1 MEIARRC
8 REHVWIKV
16 NIVLYSGYA
25 VFGLASFFWPTP
37 IRSTVYIIL
46 HVVTLAVY
54 GAIIYGLAAR
64 RFPVNYA
71 VVIISPFM
79 IAHLIAFTL
88 SPLGMELAY
97 MGPSRS
103 FYFFYLTMFSLIM
116 SENALGY
123 SLIIINMI
131 SIFIH
136 AVNFCYFM
144 RKNTAKLF
152 VHAARF

>member
-1 MEIARRC
+1 MERERRC

-25 VFGLASFFWPTP
+25 VLGLTSFFWPTP
-37 IRSTVYIIL
+37 IRSMVYIML
-46 HVVTLAVY
+46 HIVTLAIY
-54 GAIIYGLAAR
+54 GAIVYGLAAR

-103 FYFFYLTMFSLIM
+103 FYFFYLKIFALIM
-116 SENALGY
+116 SENALAY
-123 SLIIINMI
+123 SLIIFNII

-144 RKNTAKLF
+144 RKDTAKLF
-152 VHAARF
+152 VRKSPL